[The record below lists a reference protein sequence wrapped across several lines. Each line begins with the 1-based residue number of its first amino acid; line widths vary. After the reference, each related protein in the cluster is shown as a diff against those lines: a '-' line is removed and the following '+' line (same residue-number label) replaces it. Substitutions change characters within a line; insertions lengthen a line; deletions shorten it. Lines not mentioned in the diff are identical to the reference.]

1 MARSRG
7 SKSPSLVF
15 SLLFFVLVSSS
26 SAPSL
31 EDPLEDGVLP
41 GRGRLPLSLKQQS
54 LFSDCGNGKNL
65 RRDLM
70 IPAGLVTFLGTNHVP
85 TLGEE
90 DCVRSM

>member
-26 SAPSL
+26 SAP
-31 EDPLEDGVLP
+31 PLEDEVLP

-70 IPAGLVTFLGTNHVP
+70 IPTGLVTFWGTNHVP